1 MQNWLAGANLS
12 EWHTGYRAYAVKSLA
27 RIGFALNTN
36 DFHFDTEILLQL
48 IKHKAKFVEIN
59 IPTHYGDE
67 ICHVNGINY
76 AKNVIKAS
84 FKFFLQKYHLFYDV
98 RFHPEVFL
106 ENEPAEDPVY
116 EQKLNFY
123 SPHTYVCKST
133 DLIPEKSK
141 VLDIGSSTGY
151 VADELTKLK
160 SCEVTGLDLLPP
172 SKVPS
177 RLFRYHQVNLE
188 TEETKVMNLLKNE
201 AFDVI
206 LMLDLIEH
214 LAKPEHF
221 LLELASVPY
230 QKIPKVFC
238 STANVG
244 FIVIRLML
252 LFGHFNYGQKGIL
265 DITHKR
271 LFSIHTFKNL
281 LEQTGFVTQK
291 EIYFP
296 FPFQTLGFS
305 EKMTRI
311 LEKINIFLIKIR
323 PRLFSYQVM
332 IVACPLAKPT
342 VVLKEALVINESRS

>member
-1 MQNWLAGANLS
+1 ML
-12 EWHTGYRAYAVKSLA
+12 
-27 RIGFALNTN
+27 
-36 DFHFDTEILLQL
+36 
-48 IKHKAKFVEIN
+48 
-59 IPTHYGDE
+59 
-67 ICHVNGINY
+67 
-76 AKNVIKAS
+76 
-84 FKFFLQKYHLFYDV
+84 
-98 RFHPEVFL
+98 
-106 ENEPAEDPVY
+106 
-116 EQKLNFY
+116 
-123 SPHTYVCKST
+123 
-133 DLIPEKSK
+133 
-141 VLDIGSSTGY
+141 
-151 VADELTKLK
+151 
-160 SCEVTGLDLLPP
+160 
-172 SKVPS
+172 
-177 RLFRYHQVNLE
+177 
-188 TEETKVMNLLKNE
+188 
-201 AFDVI
+201 I